1 MSNNF
6 KKHKNEISKSVSQRN
21 NGEKIRGNIK
31 NEEISIE
38 LQRRIRKA
46 QKDARIGKNERDTR
60 IIDNKVIF
68 EYANETGT
76 WIDNLYDLGD
86 FFIGGNENN
95 LAYDDK
101 NGILYKSNNL
111 LNSGSFINFLHKIKI
126 HNKLFPE
133 TRYDFVGFTGISIN
147 VNLPYVEPIYRQ
159 DFIKNAVFASTNEI
173 DDYMNNLGFIKIE
186 DYKYKINNIEV
197 WDLRPRNVLKDE
209 NGNIYIIDAEFK
221 KIKKTKLEMKKEK
234 NKQLEKGIE
243 VEKEHIDTIEKIASG
258 EIKPEDAPK
267 AIAEDHLDEDKKYY
281 DKLEEVENKTEN
293 INLSKEDYDKKKDE
307 ITDAIKR
314 FKANFIIN
322 SLIGELGEIVNIN
335 PNLFS
340 DYVSF
345 CMSLQKKY
353 RPYFDIYDK
362 EFGMPKVVQ
371 WLDENKKTIF
381 DVIELK
387 DYSLPKYKS
396 FSTIPEDKIFMDI
409 HSKFASKDSLRLKFL
424 GTNFSDKGVVT
435 TNSKILLFTKYRG
448 SETNLGNYCHT
459 KTCFEN
465 ESEVKSQGY
474 VDYQS
479 IVPREGERIE
489 VKSEAIYDYLRNVDN
504 YRLYDK
510 IKHSV
515 CILLK
520 DEFFYFNTDYL
531 IESLETMSKLGH
543 NHLEISYSRPNRA
556 VMICPR
562 GRVNDCENLQA
573 DFIIIMPILNH
584 EENPYEYDLNK
595 NCYIDR
601 SKNEYCF
608 DGEIKEK
615 IKLKNKVE
623 ELEKT
628 IEVLKSTKKVDDK
641 KEDEEIIEIKDDTK
655 SKNVDLEEISGALE
669 TLKMLV
675 EVGGTDDEIKEW
687 NIFM

>member
-1 MSNNF
+1 
-6 KKHKNEISKSVSQRN
+6 
-21 NGEKIRGNIK
+21 
-31 NEEISIE
+31 
-38 LQRRIRKA
+38 
-46 QKDARIGKNERDTR
+46 
-60 IIDNKVIF
+60 
-68 EYANETGT
+68 
-76 WIDNLYDLGD
+76 
-86 FFIGGNENN
+86 
-95 LAYDDK
+95 
-101 NGILYKSNNL
+101 
-111 LNSGSFINFLHKIKI
+111 
-126 HNKLFPE
+126 
-133 TRYDFVGFTGISIN
+133 
-147 VNLPYVEPIYRQ
+147 
-159 DFIKNAVFASTNEI
+159 
-173 DDYMNNLGFIKIE
+173 
-186 DYKYKINNIEV
+186 
-197 WDLRPRNVLKDE
+197 
-209 NGNIYIIDAEFK
+209 
-221 KIKKTKLEMKKEK
+221 MKKEK
-234 NKQLEKGIE
+234 NKQIEKGIE

-281 DKLEEVENKTEN
+281 DKLEDVENKTEN
-293 INLSKEDYDKKKDE
+293 INSSKEDYDKKKDE
-307 ITDAIKR
+307 ITDAIKQ

-322 SLIGELGEIVNIN
+322 SLIGELGEIVNMN

-424 GTNFSDKGVVT
+424 GTNFSEKGVVT
-435 TNSKILLFTKYRG
+435 TNAKILLFTKYRG
-448 SETNLGNYCHT
+448 SETNLGNYCNT
-459 KTCFEN
+459 KICFEN

-489 VKSEAIYDYLRNVDN
+489 VKSEALYDYLRNVDN

-510 IKHSV
+510 IQHSV
-515 CILLK
+515 HILLK

-543 NHLEISYSRPNRA
+543 NHLEISYSRQNRA

-573 DFIIIMPILNH
+573 DFIIIMPILNY
-584 EENPYEYDLNK
+584 EENSYGYDLDK
-595 NCYIDR
+595 NCYIDD

-608 DGEIKEK
+608 DGEVKEK

-687 NIFM
+687 KEAIETLEILQNLNYVDEKKDKKFITKEEEKETQQKKANELREILLKEGFKVSQPNTSITNFGVSTYIGFYDDYNVYRKFRISDHSVTNTDRIFNEYHYGFQSNLHKLVDLVKKNIEETKEIVEKRKETYRLEDEKNKKLDKKWDLIKHKFEGLCFKKNERTYQDLNEFSKNKNRSNIYQRLIEKNKFGEIAYYYEWTEPKNPNELCKEKPSMEYIEQYNIEK